1 MQAKIFQADSV
12 EAAIKAGLKELGAAQ
27 EEVEVEVLQEA
38 RKGFLGIGA
47 RDAIVK
53 LFVKAADHSE
63 EGQTEAREDAD
74 DPDDPV
80 SKSVADPTNE
90 ASTSAVYVAD
100 DKQARSQQG
109 HDPASDSVEEV
120 QAISAEEAPVLAK
133 DEIQEDGRPLA
144 DPVQESVSEEE
155 TGTETSQQEEA
166 AQDSDNEEV
175 AAVEEAEASKQAS
188 EQADQ
193 AANQEEE
200 DTPAEDENDK
210 VFYDVD
216 FPARYIIDVCE
227 AYGVDVTVD
236 VEDHDREII
245 YHINTDKPGLV
256 IGKHGKIL
264 NSLEALAK
272 VLVHRHVRNRV
283 NVVVNVGDYRER
295 RLKTLER
302 LAERTA
308 DEVTVKQSSVQLSPL
323 PANERKIV
331 HQALSKY
338 DHIETRSEG
347 REPHRYLIVDYRH

>member
-12 EAAIKAGLKELGAAQ
+12 EAAIKAGLKELGVAQ

-63 EGQTEAREDAD
+63 EGQTEATEDAD

-90 ASTSAVYVAD
+90 ASTSSVYVAD

-133 DEIQEDGRPLA
+133 DEAQEDGRPLA

-155 TGTETSQQEEA
+155 TGVETSKQEEA
-166 AQDSDNEEV
+166 VQDVDTEEV
-175 AAVEEAEASKQAS
+175 AAAEEVEASTQAS

-193 AANQEEE
+193 AGRQEEEE
-200 DTPAEDENDK
+200 DTSVEEENDK

-347 REPHRYLIVDYRH
+347 REPHR

>member
-12 EAAIKAGLKELGAAQ
+12 EAAIKAGLKELGVAQ
-27 EEVEVEVLQEA
+27 EEVEVEVIQEA

-53 LFVKAADHSE
+53 LFVKAANHSE
-63 EGQTEAREDAD
+63 ESQREAVEDAE
-74 DPDDPV
+74 DPV
-80 SKSVADPTNE
+80 HKSVADPANE
-90 ASTSAVYVAD
+90 ASDERIFGAD
-100 DKQARSQQG
+100 DRQGQGQQSQ
-109 HDPASDSVEEV
+109 DPASDSVEEV
-120 QAISAEEAPVLAK
+120 QTIAPEEESVLAK
-133 DEIQEDGRPLA
+133 DPSQEDSRSLA
-144 DPVQESVSEEE
+144 DPVQDSVA
-155 TGTETSQQEEA
+155 EEA
-166 AQDSDNEEV
+166 LP
-175 AAVEEAEASKQAS
+175 S
-188 EQADQ
+188 EADQ
-193 AANQEEE
+193 ASPSEAESDLDSQEDKQAAHSDQAEQTETATE
-200 DTPAEDENDK
+200 DQDDK
-210 VFYDVD
+210 QFYDVD

-227 AYGVDVTVD
+227 AYGVEVTVD